1 MADEKLIDDDERY
14 VMASPGIMVA
24 HDKSALQQ
32 YYRRAAEVHQK
43 QEELNTI
50 KDDVSRLSNEVSD
63 LKSLILDMREMLKS
77 KD

>member
-1 MADEKLIDDDERY
+1 MSDEMLIDDDERY

-32 YYRRAAEVHQK
+32 YHKRVQEARQK

-50 KDDVSRLSNEVSD
+50 KDDVSRLSDEVSD
-63 LKSLILDMREMLKS
+63 LKLLILDMHEMLKS